1 MKMDKNKLNKAKLAG
16 MLLSLTAVSV
26 ALILAVS
33 VGLNRT
39 FGWFALNTTVHAN
52 NMNAGAKYNGF
63 ELYASGSETTPLGSN
78 NAVVQFLEEETNGG
92 YEYRDQTD
100 LEHDKMMC
108 NLIIDPNAGT
118 VEYGKIC
125 PGAFGKV
132 SFDIVV
138 PDTEDRT
145 FDIYLGFITAK
156 QTAQGLE
163 ATTSNAA
170 LQAILRGHI
179 LLFNERHVDNGVY
192 SYSDRIEDMTLTFNT
207 TAHTAGSE
215 PRLIN
220 GKYHYNVTLYWAWP
234 ITYAHFA
241 YDDSDPRQN
250 AKSIYFDSDERR
262 AALESILEQD
272 ENDVYINMGKYFS
285 GLNLTDDTA
294 ENYIDLSRADVDVF
308 DYYYVELSDGYNNAD
323 QYIGEYARHL
333 VLTVDVFLEEQ

>member
-1 MKMDKNKLNKAKLAG
+1 MKMDKNKQNKAKLAG

-39 FGWFALNTTVHAN
+39 FGWFATYEKVNAK
-52 NMNAGAKYNGF
+52 NMSISADYNGF
-63 ELYASGSETTPLGSN
+63 ELYASGDETTPLGAGD
-78 NAVVQFLEEETNGG
+78 AVVQFLSQGSNGG
-92 YEYRDQTD
+92 YALRDQTGSGYY
-100 LEHDKMMC
+100 KMMC
-108 NLIIDPNAGT
+108 NFAIDDEAST
-118 VEYGKIC
+118 VEPGRIC
-125 PGAFGKV
+125 PGAFGTI

-163 ATTSNAA
+163 ATTSDTD
-170 LQAILRGHI
+170 LQTILRGHI
-179 LLFNERHVDNGVY
+179 LLFNERTGNNGIY
-192 SYSDRIEDMTLTFNT
+192 SYSDQINDTHIVFNT
-207 TAHTAGSE
+207 ADHTSATE
-215 PRLIN
+215 PRQIN
-220 GKYHYNVTLYWAWP
+220 GKYHYKFSVYWVWP

-241 YDDSDPRQN
+241 YDDSDPRQV
-250 AKSIYFDSDERR
+250 AKSIYSSSTER
-262 AALESILEQD
+262 AEVLQSILEQD
-272 ENDVYINMGKYFS
+272 ANYVFINAGKYFKN
-285 GLNLTDDTA
+285 LNLTDDRA
-294 ENYIDLSRADVDVF
+294 ENYVDLSRTDVDVF